1 MAPSQNRRDSDLH
14 GPRRRVWG
22 QDNSGGSGLVRAIV
36 KRLRRKLGAAAY
48 PACIFNR
55 RRTGYWMERAEDPEP
70 ASP

>member
-1 MAPSQNRRDSDLH
+1 M
-14 GPRRRVWG
+14 
-22 QDNSGGSGLVRAIV
+22 RAIV
-36 KRLRRKLGAAAY
+36 RRLRRKLGAAAD